1 MATLAGLVPLDATN
15 AGHMTTSPPATSP
28 KTNSQ
33 STTSN
38 SASAPPH
45 LAIVLFSLAMGGF
58 AIGTAEFASMSLLP
72 FFAADL
78 HIDEP
83 TAGHAIS
90 AYALGVVLGAPLIAV
105 LGARFARRTQ
115 LLVLMAVFALG
126 NALTAL
132 ASGFGAM
139 IAARFLSGLPHGAYF
154 GIAALVAASVVP
166 QHRRSQAIG
175 QVMLGLTGATII
187 GVPLA
192 NLIGQAVGWRAS
204 FGLVSVLA
212 LLTMLLCA
220 LFAPR
225 DQAGRSDPL
234 RELGALRSG
243 RVWMTLAISAIG
255 FGGMFAVY
263 TYLATTLIEV
273 TKVSTEVIPF
283 FLAIFGI
290 GATLGNLFVPRFADR
305 ALMPTAGGILLFAAV
320 ALLVFPLAAGNPWL
334 LAADIFAIGA
344 SVALGAVLQTRLMDV
359 AGDAQALAAALN
371 HSAFNSANA
380 LGPFLGGLAIRQGL
394 GWTSTGPVGAGLALL
409 GFLIWI
415 VAYRDAG
422 STPVEHV
429 SGSDTAPREDAP
441 LRRAPPLAPVDG
453 SRSKDP
459 VA

>member
-1 MATLAGLVPLDATN
+1 
-15 AGHMTTSPPATSP
+15 MTTSPHATSP
-28 KTNSQ
+28 RH
-33 STTSN
+33 
-38 SASAPPH
+38 SAPPR

-58 AIGTAEFASMSLLP
+58 AIGTTEFASMSLLP

-105 LGARFARRTQ
+105 LGAKFARRTQ
-115 LLVLMAVFALG
+115 LLALMAVFALG

-132 ASGFGAM
+132 APSFGSM
-139 IAARFLSGLPHGAYF
+139 VAARFLSGLPHGAYF
-154 GIAALVAASVVP
+154 GIAALMAASLVP
-166 QHRRSQAIG
+166 QHRRSQAVG
-175 QVMLGLTGATII
+175 QVMLGLTVATII

-192 NLIGQAVGWRAS
+192 NLIGQALGWRAS

-212 LLTMLLCA
+212 LLTVLLCA

-234 RELGALRSG
+234 RELGALKSR
-243 RVWMTLAISAIG
+243 RVWTTLAISAIG

-305 ALMPTAGGILLFAAV
+305 ALMPTAGGILVFATV
-320 ALLVFPLAAGNPWL
+320 ALLAFPLVAGNRWL
-334 LAADIFAIGA
+334 LAIDIFAIGA
-344 SVALGAVLQTRLMDV
+344 SVALGAILQTRLMDV

-371 HSAFNSANA
+371 HSAFNTANA

-394 GWTSTGPVGAGLALL
+394 GWTSTGPVGAALAVLGL
-409 GFLIWI
+409 LIWF
-415 VAYRDAG
+415 VAWRDTDL
-422 STPVEHV
+422 TPVAHASSSEA
-429 SGSDTAPREDAP
+429 APREVAP
-441 LRRAPPLAPVDG
+441 LKHAPPLAPDNR
-453 SRSKDP
+453 SRSRDS

>member
-1 MATLAGLVPLDATN
+1 MSI
-15 AGHMTTSPPATSP
+15 SPQATSP
-28 KTNSQ
+28 RATA
-33 STTSN
+33 
-38 SASAPPH
+38 ASAPPH

-58 AIGTAEFASMSLLP
+58 AIGTTEFASMSLLP

-78 HIDEP
+78 RVDEP

-132 ASGFGAM
+132 APGFGWM
-139 IAARFLSGLPHGAYF
+139 IAARFLAGLPHGAYF
-154 GIAALVAASVVP
+154 GIAALVAASLVP
-166 QHRRSQAIG
+166 QHRRSRAIG
-175 QVMLGLTGATII
+175 HVMLGLTGATII

-192 NLIGQAVGWRAS
+192 NLVGQTVGWRAS
-204 FGLVSVLA
+204 FGLVSLLA
-212 LLTMLLCA
+212 LLTVLLCA

-243 RVWMTLAISAIG
+243 RVWITLAIGAIG

-273 TKVSTEVIPF
+273 TKVSPAVIPF
-283 FLAIFGI
+283 FLAVFGV

-305 ALMPTAGGILLFAAV
+305 ALMPTAGVILLFSAV

-334 LAADIFAIGA
+334 LAIDIFAIGA
-344 SVALGAVLQTRLMDV
+344 GVSLGAILQTRLMDV

-371 HSAFNSANA
+371 HSAFNTANA
-380 LGPFLGGLAIRQGL
+380 LGPFLGGLAIREGL
-394 GWTSTGPVGAGLALL
+394 GWTSTGPVGAALALL

-415 VAYRDAG
+415 VASRDAG
-422 STPVEHV
+422 SAPVQITSEL
-429 SGSDTAPREDAP
+429 DAAP
-441 LRRAPPLAPVDG
+441 LKNAAARPSPPLAPDDQ
-453 SRSKDP
+453 SRSASHRDP

>member
-1 MATLAGLVPLDATN
+1 MTPSKQATSQQA
-15 AGHMTTSPPATSP
+15 TSPPAIA
-28 KTNSQ
+28 
-33 STTSN
+33 
-38 SASAPPH
+38 ASAPPR

-58 AIGTAEFASMSLLP
+58 AIGTTEFASMSLLP

-78 HIDEP
+78 GVDEP

-90 AYALGVVLGAPLIAV
+90 AYALGVVVGAPLIAV
-105 LGARFARRTQ
+105 LGARLARRAQ

-132 ASGFGAM
+132 APGFGSM

-154 GIAALVAASVVP
+154 GIAALVAASLVP

-192 NLIGQAVGWRAS
+192 NLIGQAIGWRAS

-212 LLTMLLCA
+212 LLTVLLCA

-243 RVWMTLAISAIG
+243 RVWITLAIGAIG

-273 TKVSTEVIPF
+273 TKVSPAFIPL
-283 FLAIFGI
+283 FLAVFGI
-290 GATLGNLFVPRFADR
+290 GATLGNLVVPRFADR
-305 ALMPTAGGILLFAAV
+305 ALMPTAGAILLFSAI
-320 ALLVFPLAAGNPWL
+320 ALLVFPFAAGNPWA
-334 LAADIFAIGA
+334 LAADVFAIGA
-344 SVALGAVLQTRLMDV
+344 SVSLGAILQTRLMDV

-371 HSAFNSANA
+371 HSAFNTANA
-380 LGPFLGGLAIRQGL
+380 LGPFLGGLAIREGL
-394 GWTSTGPVGAGLALL
+394 GWTSTGPVGAALAVL

-415 VAYRDAG
+415 VAYRDSRSVEANSVQG
-422 STPVEHV
+422 SNA
-429 SGSDTAPREDAP
+429 APPKNPPA
-441 LRRAPPLAPVDG
+441 RRAPPLAPDDR
-453 SRSKDP
+453 SRSDAARDP

>member
-1 MATLAGLVPLDATN
+1 
-15 AGHMTTSPPATSP
+15 
-28 KTNSQ
+28 
-33 STTSN
+33 
-38 SASAPPH
+38 
-45 LAIVLFSLAMGGF
+45 MGGF
-58 AIGTAEFASMSLLP
+58 AIGTTEFASMSLLP

-115 LLVLMAVFALG
+115 LLALMAVFALG

-132 ASGFGAM
+132 APSFGAM

-154 GIAALVAASVVP
+154 GIAALVAASLVP
-166 QHRRSQAIG
+166 QHRRSQAVG
-175 QVMLGLTGATII
+175 QVMLGLTVATII
-187 GVPLA
+187 GVPVA

-204 FGLVSVLA
+204 FGLVSALA

-225 DQAGRSDPL
+225 DRAGRSNPL
-234 RELGALRSG
+234 RELGALKSR
-243 RVWMTLAISAIG
+243 RVWITLAISAIG

-273 TKVSTEVIPF
+273 TKVRTEVIPF

-334 LAADIFAIGA
+334 LAIDIFAIGA

-371 HSAFNSANA
+371 HSAFNTANA

-394 GWTSTGPVGAGLALL
+394 GWTSTGPVGAGLAVL

-415 VAYRDAG
+415 VAYRDGG

-429 SGSDTAPREDAP
+429 SGRDAAPQENAP
-441 LRRAPPLAPVDG
+441 LKRAPPLAPEKR

>member
-1 MATLAGLVPLDATN
+1 
-15 AGHMTTSPPATSP
+15 
-28 KTNSQ
+28 
-33 STTSN
+33 
-38 SASAPPH
+38 
-45 LAIVLFSLAMGGF
+45 MGGF
-58 AIGTAEFASMSLLP
+58 AIGTTEFASMSLLP

-115 LLVLMAVFALG
+115 LLALMAVFALG

-132 ASGFGAM
+132 APSFGAM

-154 GIAALVAASVVP
+154 GIAALVAASLVP
-166 QHRRSQAIG
+166 QHRRSQAVG
-175 QVMLGLTGATII
+175 QVMLGLTVATII

-204 FGLVSVLA
+204 FGLVSALA

-225 DQAGRSDPL
+225 DRAGRSDPL
-234 RELGALRSG
+234 RELGALKSR
-243 RVWMTLAISAIG
+243 RVWITLAISAIG

-273 TKVSTEVIPF
+273 TKVRTEVIPF

-334 LAADIFAIGA
+334 LAIDIFAIGA

-371 HSAFNSANA
+371 HSAFNTANA

-394 GWTSTGPVGAGLALL
+394 GWTSTGAVGAGLAVV

-415 VAYRDAG
+415 VAYRDTG
-422 STPVEHV
+422 SAPVEHV
-429 SGSDTAPREDAP
+429 SGNGTAPQENAP
-441 LRRAPPLAPVDG
+441 LKRAPPLAPEKR

>member
-1 MATLAGLVPLDATN
+1 
-15 AGHMTTSPPATSP
+15 
-28 KTNSQ
+28 
-33 STTSN
+33 
-38 SASAPPH
+38 
-45 LAIVLFSLAMGGF
+45 MGGF
-58 AIGTAEFASMSLLP
+58 AIGTTEFASMSLLP

-132 ASGFGAM
+132 APSFGAM
-139 IAARFLSGLPHGAYF
+139 IAARFLSGLPHGAFF
-154 GIAALVAASVVP
+154 GIAALVAASLVP
-166 QHRRSQAIG
+166 QHRRSQAVG
-175 QVMLGLTGATII
+175 QVMLGLTVATII

-204 FGLVSVLA
+204 FGLVSALA

-225 DQAGRSDPL
+225 DRAGRSDPL
-234 RELGALRSG
+234 RELGALKSR
-243 RVWMTLAISAIG
+243 RVWITLAISAIG

-273 TKVSTEVIPF
+273 TKVRTEVIPF

-334 LAADIFAIGA
+334 LAIDIFAIGA

-371 HSAFNSANA
+371 HSAFNTANA

-394 GWTSTGPVGAGLALL
+394 GWTSTGPVGAGLAVL

-415 VAYRDAG
+415 VAYRDGG

-429 SGSDTAPREDAP
+429 SGSDAAPPENAP
-441 LRRAPPLAPVDG
+441 LKRAPPLAPEKR

>member
-1 MATLAGLVPLDATN
+1 MLGWFPLDATN
-15 AGHMTTSPPATSP
+15 AGHMTTSPHATLP

-58 AIGTAEFASMSLLP
+58 AIGTTEFASMSLLP

-132 ASGFGAM
+132 APSFGAM
-139 IAARFLSGLPHGAYF
+139 IAARFLSGLPHGAFF
-154 GIAALVAASVVP
+154 GIAALVAASLVP
-166 QHRRSQAIG
+166 QHRRSQAVG
-175 QVMLGLTGATII
+175 QVMLGLTVATII

-204 FGLVSVLA
+204 FGLVSALA

-225 DQAGRSDPL
+225 DRAGRSDPL
-234 RELGALRSG
+234 RELGALKSR
-243 RVWMTLAISAIG
+243 RVWITLAISAIG

-273 TKVSTEVIPF
+273 TRVRTEVIPF

-334 LAADIFAIGA
+334 LAIDIFAIGA

-371 HSAFNSANA
+371 HSAFNTANA

-394 GWTSTGPVGAGLALL
+394 GWTSTGPVGAGLAVL

-415 VAYRDAG
+415 VAYRDGG

-429 SGSDTAPREDAP
+429 SGSDAAPPENAP
-441 LRRAPPLAPVDG
+441 LKRAPPLAPEKR

>member
-1 MATLAGLVPLDATN
+1 
-15 AGHMTTSPPATSP
+15 
-28 KTNSQ
+28 
-33 STTSN
+33 
-38 SASAPPH
+38 
-45 LAIVLFSLAMGGF
+45 MGGF
-58 AIGTAEFASMSLLP
+58 AIGTTEFASMSLLP

-132 ASGFGAM
+132 APSFGAM

-154 GIAALVAASVVP
+154 GIAALVAASLVR
-166 QHRRSQAIG
+166 QHRRSQAVG
-175 QVMLGLTGATII
+175 QVMLGLTVATII

-204 FGLVSVLA
+204 FGLVSALA

-225 DQAGRSDPL
+225 DRAGRSDPL
-234 RELGALRSG
+234 RELGALKSR
-243 RVWMTLAISAIG
+243 RVWITLAISAIG

-273 TKVSTEVIPF
+273 TKVRTEVIPF

-334 LAADIFAIGA
+334 LAIDIFAIGA

-371 HSAFNSANA
+371 HSAFNTANA

-394 GWTSTGPVGAGLALL
+394 GWTSTGPVGAGLAVL

-415 VAYRDAG
+415 VAYRDGG

-429 SGSDTAPREDAP
+429 SGSDAAPQENTP
-441 LRRAPPLAPVDG
+441 LKRAPPLAPEKR